1 VGPVPV
7 IDQNTPA
14 AVRSIQDQGAPQA
27 KAKGTSRLAG
37 RALAWTADVRWR
49 DALAIAFTAGAIG
62 ASVVLVAD
70 AARENKNMLV
80 ILGGVAALLTVAGQ
94 TAIRREML
102 ERLARSRRYWF
113 RSSPRGLAEVDAD
126 LHFMEGNSRL
136 ASLLGITESDLQGK
150 RLTAFFDDHEALGIV
165 SQFSRLRDG
174 VVGTTES
181 DDLAIRSDNERIWLH
196 WRATAVRRRNG
207 TFQHFVIT
215 FEDSTQ
221 KHVAEAAAHA
231 NLAELEK
238 LNHMKTEFTSMVSH
252 EFRTALT
259 GIQGMSELINS
270 GQMNPPEVKEYSGYI
285 FQEAERVNRL
295 ITDMLDLDRL
305 EAGKMKLQM
314 SPVDLNAIVE
324 GVAVRSSVVS
334 DKHTIR
340 TELEPNVPMV
350 LGDSDRLV
358 QVVTNLVSNAI
369 KYSEIGGEVL
379 LSTHFAGGAVEVSIR
394 DHGIGIPAD
403 FVDRLFGR
411 FERYEKSPSKVIGTG
426 LGLAIARQI
435 IEMHGGK
442 IWVESA
448 VGSGSVFRFT
458 IPAVA
463 GLASKEPTSQLHA
476 VA

>member
-1 VGPVPV
+1 MSV
-7 IDQNTPA
+7 IDKNTPA
-14 AVRSIQDQGAPQA
+14 AAPSIQDQGAPKA
-27 KAKGTSRLAG
+27 RAKGTTRLLG
-37 RALAWTADVRWR
+37 RILAWAADVRWR
-49 DALAIAFTAGAIG
+49 DALAIAFTAGAVA
-62 ASVVLVAD
+62 ASAVLVAD
-70 AARENKNMLV
+70 ALRENKNTLV
-80 ILGGVAALLTVAGQ
+80 VLGAVAALLTVAGQ

-102 ERLARSRRYWF
+102 ERLAESRRYWF

-126 LHFMEGNSRL
+126 LQFMEGNSRL
-136 ASLLGITESDLQGK
+136 ASLLGITESELPGK
-150 RLTAFFDDHEALGIV
+150 RLTAFFDDHDVLGIV
-165 SQFSRLRDG
+165 SQFSRLLDG
-174 VVGTTES
+174 AVGTTES

-207 TFQHFVIT
+207 SFQHFVIT

-259 GIQGMSELINS
+259 GIQGMSELING
-270 GQMNPPEVKEYSGYI
+270 GQMKLAEVHEYSGYI

-305 EAGKMKLQM
+305 EAGKMKLEM
-314 SPVDLNAIVE
+314 SPIDLNAIVE

-334 DKHTIR
+334 LKHRIS

-369 KYSEIGGEVL
+369 KYSPVGGEVL
-379 LSTHFAGGAVEVSIR
+379 ISTHSVNGAVEVSIK
-394 DHGIGIPAD
+394 DHGVGIPAD

-448 VGSGSVFRFT
+448 VGSGSVFHFT

-463 GLASKEPTSQLHA
+463 TAMPERKSPTSQLHV

>member
-1 VGPVPV
+1 MSV
-7 IDQNTPA
+7 IDKNTPA
-14 AVRSIQDQGAPQA
+14 TIPSIQDQGAPKA
-27 KAKGTSRLAG
+27 SAKGSTRLLG
-37 RALAWTADVRWR
+37 RVLAWAADVRWR
-49 DALAIAFTAGAIG
+49 DALAIAFTAGAVA
-62 ASVVLVAD
+62 ASAVLVAD
-70 AARENKNMLV
+70 ALSENKNTLV
-80 ILGGVAALLTVAGQ
+80 ILGAVAALLTVAGQ

-102 ERLARSRRYWF
+102 ERLAESRRYWF

-126 LHFMEGNSRL
+126 LQFMEGNSRL
-136 ASLLGITESDLQGK
+136 ASLLGITESELPGK
-150 RLTAFFDDHEALGIV
+150 RLTAFFDDHDVLGIV
-165 SQFSRLRDG
+165 SQFSRLLDG
-174 VVGTTES
+174 AVGTTES
-181 DDLAIRSDNERIWLH
+181 DDLAIRSDQERIWLH

-207 TFQHFVIT
+207 SFQHFVIT

-259 GIQGMSELINS
+259 GIQGMSELING
-270 GQMNPPEVKEYSGYI
+270 GQMKLAEVHEYSGYI

-314 SPVDLNAIVE
+314 SPIDLNAIVE

-334 DKHTIR
+334 LKHRIG
-340 TELEPNVPMV
+340 TELEPNLPMV

-369 KYSEIGGEVL
+369 KYSPAGGEVL
-379 LSTHFAGGAVEVSIR
+379 ISTHLVNGAVEVSIR
-394 DHGIGIPAD
+394 DHGVGIPAD

-448 VGSGSVFRFT
+448 VGSGSVFHFT
-458 IPAVA
+458 IPAVVTAIPEPKRPA
-463 GLASKEPTSQLHA
+463 GQVRA